1 MTQTDNNSYF
11 SLKNPSINNKPQP
24 TTSSVNTSATSTPK
38 VKSGLLN
45 RRQQHASAAY
55 LQPLELPSLPP
66 LSQLLPNKKEQQQQQ
81 QQQQP
86 AANTQVSTDATAAT
100 VAAAVAAGMIPHL
113 SYPTHPQPIQ
123 PKSNNVLFNDFNT
136 NNKTAY
142 PTTSN
147 TTTSANVPA
156 GTTTTTNMAQ
166 LMDPVAAAAAA
177 VAANDFS
184 ANLPLD
190 SIYNMPSTVASMDQT
205 VTTAPSS
212 MYLSNYDPNLMQ
224 QQTQPPAALVM
235 QQPPLQ
241 AQAQAQH
248 QQQRARQLSSSSSSS
263 AEKQYSFVA
272 IPGTNQKKRPRR
284 RYDEIERLYHCTW
297 PGCSKA
303 YGTLN
308 HLNAHVS
315 MQKHGPKRHPA
326 EFKEM
331 RKLWRKQKKER
342 EAHKKRNEEAMKQ
355 HMMNP
360 PLPLP
365 ATQQQQ
371 PQQTF
376 SFNGLPVNGF
386 Y

>member
-66 LSQLLPNKKEQQQQQ
+66 LSQLLPNKKEQH
-81 QQQQP
+81 P
-86 AANTQVSTDATAAT
+86 AANTQVSTDAA
-100 VAAAVAAGMIPHL
+100 VAAAVAAGMIPNL
-113 SYPTHPQPIQ
+113 SYPTQQQPIQ

-136 NNKTAY
+136 NNDTTY
-142 PTTSN
+142 PNATTVN
-147 TTTSANVPA
+147 TTTSANGPA
-156 GTTTTTNMAQ
+156 GTTATTNMAQ

-184 ANLPLD
+184 TNLPLD
-190 SIYNMPSTVASMDQT
+190 SIYNMPPTVASMDQT
-205 VTTAPSS
+205 VTTAPPS
-212 MYLSNYDPNLMQ
+212 MYLSNFDPNLMQ
-224 QQTQPPAALVM
+224 QQTQPPALVM

-241 AQAQAQH
+241 PQPQH
-248 QQQRARQLSSSSSSS
+248 QHEQRARQLSSSSSSS

-331 RKLWRKQKKER
+331 RKIWRKQKKER

-360 PLPLP
+360 PPLP
-365 ATQQQQ
+365 AAQQQ
-371 PQQTF
+371 PQHPQQTF
-376 SFNGLPVNGF
+376 PFNSMPVNGF

>member
-66 LSQLLPNKKEQQQQQ
+66 LSQLLPNKKEQP
-81 QQQQP
+81 P
-86 AANTQVSTDATAAT
+86 AANTQASTDAAAAT
-100 VAAAVAAGMIPHL
+100 VAAAVAAGMIPNL
-113 SYPTHPQPIQ
+113 SYPTQQPIQ

-136 NNKTAY
+136 TTNTTY
-142 PTTSN
+142 PSTSN

-190 SIYNMPSTVASMDQT
+190 SIYNMPPTVASMDQT

-224 QQTQPPAALVM
+224 QPTQPPAALVM

-241 AQAQAQH
+241 PQPQPQVQH
-248 QQQRARQLSSSSSSS
+248 QQQRARQLSSSSTSS

-342 EAHKKRNEEAMKQ
+342 EAHKKRNEEAIKQ

-360 PLPLP
+360 APSLPS
-365 ATQQQQ
+365 TQQHQ
-371 PQQTF
+371 PQQAF
-376 SFNGLPVNGF
+376 PFNSLPVNGF

>member
-45 RRQQHASAAY
+45 RRQQHAAAATY

-66 LSQLLPNKKEQQQQQ
+66 LSQLLPIKKEE
-81 QQQQP
+81 QQP
-86 AANTQVSTDATAAT
+86 AANTQVSTDAAAAT
-100 VAAAVAAGMIPHL
+100 VAAAVAAGMIP
-113 SYPTHPQPIQ
+113 YPTTQQQ
-123 PKSNNVLFNDFNT
+123 PKSNAMLFNDFNT
-136 NNKTAY
+136 NNNTTY
-142 PTTSN
+142 PN
-147 TTTSANVPA
+147 TTTTTTSSHGPA
-156 GTTTTTNMAQ
+156 AAAATTTNMAQ

-190 SIYNMPSTVASMDQT
+190 SIYNMPPTVASMDQT
-205 VTTAPSS
+205 VTAAPSS

-224 QQTQPPAALVM
+224 QPPAAALVM
-235 QQPPLQ
+235 QQAPLQ
-241 AQAQAQH
+241 PQPQAQQH
-248 QQQRARQLSSSSSSS
+248 QQQQRARQLSSSSTSS

-315 MQKHGPKRHPA
+315 MQKHV
-326 EFKEM
+326 
-331 RKLWRKQKKER
+331 
-342 EAHKKRNEEAMKQ
+342 
-355 HMMNP
+355 
-360 PLPLP
+360 
-365 ATQQQQ
+365 
-371 PQQTF
+371 
-376 SFNGLPVNGF
+376 SVV
-386 Y
+386 